1 MKLSIQLYSLR
12 AEREKDFVG
21 VLEYVAKLGF
31 QGVEFAGYYGLSAEE
46 IRAHLDRLGL
56 VCSSTHTP
64 APDVFEKT
72 EETIAINKTLGCK
85 YVIVP
90 WYEIP
95 DAAAA
100 ASLAEKFLAVKEKF
114 AENGLVL
121 GYHNHGAEF
130 NKENDTYLL
139 DTLMAKTNREIVM
152 ELDTY
157 WSAQAG
163 VNTPQ
168 YMLDHQGI
176 LPLIHLKDGDGENLT
191 SIGEGKID
199 IQKVLDTAKAAG
211 VDWVVVENDDPK
223 PNGFEDAKRS
233 MENLKSKY
241 IF

>member
-12 AEREKDFVG
+12 TESEKDFVG

-56 VCSSTHTP
+56 VCSSTHTS
-64 APDVFEKT
+64 AQDIFEKT
-72 EETIAINKTLGCK
+72 EETIALHKVLGCK

-90 WYEIP
+90 WYEMP
-95 DAAAA
+95 DAATAA
-100 ASLAEKFLAVKEKF
+100 RLAEKFLAVKDKF
-114 AENGLVL
+114 AENGLIL
-121 GYHNHGAEF
+121 GYHNHHFEF
-130 NKENDTYLL
+130 QEENGVYLL
-139 DTLMAKTNREIVM
+139 DTLLEQTNGDLM
-152 ELDTY
+152 LELDTY
-157 WSAQAG
+157 WSAYAG
-163 VNTPQ
+163 VDTPQ
-168 YMLDHQGI
+168 YMLKHRDI

-191 SIGEGKID
+191 AIGDGKID
-199 IQKVLDTAKAAG
+199 IQKVLDAAKTAG
-211 VDWVVVENDDPK
+211 TEWIVVENDNPK